1 MPWRAERLQEQ
12 ETIMPTE
19 EERLQ
24 ILEMIASG
32 KISAEQGIEL
42 LSTLTGE
49 VGDSFSEAE
58 GASLT
63 GSPNFPTREDVQFLQ
78 SEELDEMPFQSETK
92 VGFYSS
98 EQHGAAGVPPGM
110 NKWQNF
116 WWVPMAVG
124 VGTTVLASLIMF
136 FVFLGTGLSFW
147 FACSWLP
154 FLIGVGLVVFAWVS
168 RTMRWLHLR
177 IQQKPGEHPQNINI
191 SFPLPLGLAA
201 WFVRTFKH
209 WLPANIANI
218 DTALLALK
226 DTSGSTPFYMEVDEG
241 EGRERVEIYI
251 G

>member
-1 MPWRAERLQEQ
+1 
-12 ETIMPTE
+12 MPTE

-32 KISAEQGIEL
+32 KISAEQGVEL
-42 LSTLTGE
+42 LSTLSGE

-58 GASLT
+58 GAGLT
-63 GSPNFPTREDVQFLQ
+63 GSSNLPTLEEVHLLQ
-78 SEELDEMPFQSETK
+78 TEEMGEMPFQSEAQ
-92 VGFYSS
+92 VGFNSS
-98 EQHGAAGVPPGM
+98 EQTGAAGVPPGM

-124 VGTTVLASLIMF
+124 VGVTIFASLVMF

-154 FLIGVGLVVFAWVS
+154 FLVGVGLVVFAGAS

-177 IQQKPGEHPQNINI
+177 IRQKPGEHPQSINI
-191 SFPLPLGLAA
+191 SLPLPLGLAA
-201 WFVRTFKH
+201 WFVRTFRH

-218 DTALLALK
+218 DTALLVLK

-241 EGRERVEIYI
+241 EGKERVEIYI